1 MLLSRLCSTM
11 VSVGSGIEW
20 LRLADVSVD
29 KPHFRK
35 LMTYKVYL
43 KESKQSW
50 SNISVPSSMHQYLD
64 KGIKSAAI
72 VYQIFQEAE
81 SALPFSPQTHMQL
94 VHARSAAN
102 HH

>member
-1 MLLSRLCSTM
+1 M

-50 SNISVPSSMHQYLD
+50 SKISIPFSMHRHLD
-64 KGIKSAAI
+64 KGIKRAAI